1 MQDGLDNELDS
12 FRKEI
17 ADDLGYRRKSGASQR
32 LRSPFPFKLKTNVLI
47 VGGAGIL
54 LLLIILVAAF
64 SGNNKKPAADDLG
77 AIQSRL
83 NQLEKRIKH
92 LEGMEGKLIET
103 ARTEGSLSQQLQNLS
118 TRVELVEK
126 RITVD
131 HAEAKAPVATQE
143 KPFPL
148 KKGRYHK
155 VRSGDTLFRIAAKYG
170 ITIDELCRLNNINP
184 KHVIYPGQSLLVASE
199 SKQ

>member
-1 MQDGLDNELDS
+1 MQDDLDTEMDS
-12 FRKEI
+12 LRKEI
-17 ADDLGYRRKSGASQR
+17 ADDPGYRRRSGATQR
-32 LRSPFPFKLKTNVLI
+32 FRSPFPFKLKRNVLI

-54 LLLIILVAAF
+54 LLLIILVAVF
-64 SGNNKKPAADDLG
+64 SGDDKKPAADDLG

-92 LEGMEGKLIET
+92 LEGTGFAVT
-103 ARTEGSLSQQLQNLS
+103 GSANAEGSLRQQLQNLS
-118 TRVELVEK
+118 TRVDLLEK

-148 KKGRYHK
+148 KKGRYHE

-170 ITIDELCRLNNINP
+170 ITLDELCRLNNINP
-184 KHVIYPGQSLLVASE
+184 KHIIYPGQSLLVGSE